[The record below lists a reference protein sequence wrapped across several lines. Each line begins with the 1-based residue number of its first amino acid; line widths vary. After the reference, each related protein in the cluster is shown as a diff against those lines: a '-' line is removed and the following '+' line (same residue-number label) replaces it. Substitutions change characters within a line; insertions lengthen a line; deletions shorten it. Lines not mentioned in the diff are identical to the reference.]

1 MITVWELNGAVTVVG
16 IIQCEAAEGSDN
28 LLMDSEDEVDQGW
41 MHISWTLTT

>member
-1 MITVWELNGAVTVVG
+1 MITVRELNGAVVG